1 MKKLLQFYYYNY
13 IGWHGSRQIE
23 MESKT
28 RKAAEED
35 LEGDQIFRSLLTDL
49 LPDLQMNIEGGHIL
63 TALVAL
69 V

>member
-1 MKKLLQFYYYNY
+1 MP
-13 IGWHGSRQIE
+13 GTSRQIE

-49 LPDLQMNIEGGHIL
+49 LPDLQIDIEGGHNVFNTSL
-63 TALVAL
+63 LL
-69 V
+69 

>member
-1 MKKLLQFYYYNY
+1 MP
-13 IGWHGSRQIE
+13 GTSRQIE

-49 LPDLQMNIEGGHIL
+49 LPDLQIDIEGEHIL